1 MPFPHGVRAQESK
14 YSMSKDN
21 NDLPLYELDKDTKRL
36 VETALTLAASVADL
50 QSSNQDRSDIYDLL
64 DTIADVFDIEK
75 HFVVMSA
82 DQDDIDRLTDE
93 LDETGSVPLDNRI
106 PLYGDQHFEKPKP
119 KPQLKLVSNRDS
131 ADDLD
136 KSLDDDDTIH

>member
-1 MPFPHGVRAQESK
+1 MPFPQGVKAQESK
-14 YSMSKDN
+14 YIMSKDN
-21 NDLPLYELDKDTKRL
+21 NDLPLYELDLDTKRL

-106 PLYGDQHFEKPKP
+106 PLYGDHFEKPKP
-119 KPQLKLVSNRDS
+119 KPQLKLVSNRD
-131 ADDLD
+131 DDLD
-136 KSLDDDDTIH
+136 QSLDDDDTIH